1 MTKEVIDVKIQETI
15 LKSLY
20 DNGINDKLIFEA
32 KKMDVDLVR
41 LFYEKIVLEKDLQK
55 LKNNVDVITKSLL
68 GIYGNYVATSYFE
81 ALGYEVENEYPVYD
95 ENKKLLTKAD
105 LAFVDNNG
113 VVNLCEVKTTS
124 QIIDNIRNY
133 KDDEEKKYNG
143 KYYYDMDSDI
153 IKYKEIGVKLIKQVT
168 KLKKSGK
175 KVLVVIFNGCFM
187 DDIIKDK
194 LSNLGVSVFT
204 MAPNVK
210 ELEEQLRIMVTNVSN
225 KLGVK
230 NEERRK

>member
-1 MTKEVIDVKIQETI
+1 MNSTIYVIRNDI
-15 LKSLY
+15 LKILH
-20 DNGINDKLIFEA
+20 DNGISDKLIFEA
-32 KKMDVDLVR
+32 KKMDVDLIG
-41 LFYEKIVLEKDLQK
+41 LFYEKILLE
-55 LKNNVDVITKSLL
+55 NNPKKIQDNVEVITKSLL

-194 LSNLGVSVFT
+194 LSELGANVFI

-210 ELEEQLRIMVTNVSN
+210 DLEEQLRIMVTNVCN
-225 KLGVK
+225 ILKNTK
-230 NEERRK
+230 NEKRK

>member
-41 LFYEKIVLEKDLQK
+41 LFYEKIVLEKDLHK
-55 LKNNVDVITKSLL
+55 LKDNVDVITKSLL
-68 GIYGNYVATSYFE
+68 GIYGNYVVTSYFE

-143 KYYYDMDSDI
+143 EYYYDMDSDI

-194 LSNLGVSVFT
+194 LSSLGVSVFT

-210 ELEEQLRIMVTNVSN
+210 DLEEQLRIMVTNVCN
-225 KLGVK
+225 ILKNTK
-230 NEERRK
+230 NEKRK

>member
-41 LFYEKIVLEKDLQK
+41 LFYEKIVLEKDLHK
-55 LKNNVDVITKSLL
+55 LKDNVDVITKSLL

-168 KLKKSGK
+168 RLKKSGK

-194 LSNLGVSVFT
+194 LSELGANVFI

-210 ELEEQLRIMVTNVSN
+210 DLEEQLRIMVTNVCN
-225 KLGVK
+225 ILKNTK
-230 NEERRK
+230 NEKRK

>member
-41 LFYEKIVLEKDLQK
+41 LFYEKIVLEKDLHK
-55 LKNNVDVITKSLL
+55 LKDNVDVITKSLL
-68 GIYGNYVATSYFE
+68 GIYGNYVVTSYFE

-168 KLKKSGK
+168 RLKKSGK

-210 ELEEQLRIMVTNVSN
+210 ELEEQLRIMVTNVCN
-225 KLGVK
+225 ILKNTK
-230 NEERRK
+230 NEKRK

>member
-1 MTKEVIDVKIQETI
+1 MNSTIDVIRNDI
-15 LKSLY
+15 LKILH
-20 DNGINDKLIFEA
+20 DNGISDKLIFEA
-32 KKMDVDLVR
+32 KKMDVDLIG
-41 LFYEKIVLEKDLQK
+41 LFYEKILLE
-55 LKNNVDVITKSLL
+55 NNPKKIQDNVEVITKSLL
-68 GIYGNYVATSYFE
+68 GIYGNYVATTYFE

-153 IKYKEIGVKLIKQVT
+153 IKYKEIGTKLIKQVT
-168 KLKKSGK
+168 RLKKSGK

-194 LSNLGVSVFT
+194 LSSLGVSVFT

-225 KLGVK
+225 NLGIK

>member
-1 MTKEVIDVKIQETI
+1 MNNIDNGIRELI
-15 LKSLY
+15 LKALY
-20 DNGINDKLIFEA
+20 DNGINDKLITEA

-41 LFYEKIVLEKDLQK
+41 LFYDKITLEKDLRK
-55 LKNNVDVITKSLL
+55 LENNIDVIVKSLL

-81 ALGYEVENEYPVYD
+81 GLGYQVENEYPVYD

-105 LAFVDNNG
+105 LVFTDNNG
-113 VVNLCEVKTTS
+113 EVNLCEVKTTS

-133 KDDEEKKYNG
+133 RDDEEKKYNG

-153 IKYKEIGVKLIKQVT
+153 IKYKEIGTKLIKQAT

-194 LSNLGVSVFT
+194 LSKLGVNVFT

-210 ELEEQLRIMVTNVSN
+210 ELEEQLRIMVTNVCSI
-225 KLGVK
+225 LK
-230 NEERRK
+230 NTNNEKQK